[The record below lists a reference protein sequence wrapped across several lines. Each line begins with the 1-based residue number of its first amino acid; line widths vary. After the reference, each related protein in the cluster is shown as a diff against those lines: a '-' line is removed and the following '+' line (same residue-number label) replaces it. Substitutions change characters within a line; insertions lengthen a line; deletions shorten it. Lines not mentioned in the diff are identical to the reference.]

1 MIWRVKDLHVQLP
14 SDIVLAR
21 GRVVPIFVV
30 EVNPTQRSGV
40 VQLPPWLPAGKQR
53 LTTSALATSEV
64 ASKEDE
70 AIAEGKNTERK
81 CETRFKSLEI

>member
-1 MIWRVKDLHVQLP
+1 MA
-14 SDIVLAR
+14 S
-21 GRVVPIFVV
+21 GR
-30 EVNPTQRSGV
+30 EAT
-40 VQLPPWLPAGKQR
+40 

-70 AIAEGKNTERK
+70 AIAGSKNTERK

>member
-1 MIWRVKDLHVQLP
+1 MA
-14 SDIVLAR
+14 S
-21 GRVVPIFVV
+21 GR
-30 EVNPTQRSGV
+30 EAT
-40 VQLPPWLPAGKQR
+40 

>member
-1 MIWRVKDLHVQLP
+1 MA
-14 SDIVLAR
+14 S
-21 GRVVPIFVV
+21 GR
-30 EVNPTQRSGV
+30 EAT
-40 VQLPPWLPAGKQR
+40 

-64 ASKEDE
+64 ASKEE